1 MVRTPSAQSQLTAQ
15 AHRIITAVFVTGS
28 RIVGRAFVEAYRQA
42 NASQKYAASAAGAG
56 AGGARTV
63 RADGLTIQEALKI
76 LDVPAPAKETKVQD
90 MERVIERFQKLFD
103 TNDPKKGG
111 SFYLQSKIL
120 RARQRIEDEVRAAE
134 EVRERAKSKS
144 WTAPKMYKSPPNSKA

>member
-1 MVRTPSAQSQLTAQ
+1 MVCPTAQCRVSNAGQ

-56 AGGARTV
+56 GAAGARTV
-63 RADGLTIQEALKI
+63 KADGLTVQEALKI
-76 LDVPAPAKETKVQD
+76 LDVPAPAKETKVED
-90 MERVIERFQKLFD
+90 MARVMERFQKLFD

-120 RARQRIEDEVRAAE
+120 RARQRIEDEVRATE
-134 EVRERAKSKS
+134 EARERAKSKS
-144 WTAPKMYKSPPNSKA
+144 WTAPKMYK